1 MPDAKTI
8 SAPVIVIGG
17 GISGLACAI
26 RLKQRGIPVLLLE
39 KSERFGGVAQS
50 IRENGFLFERGPQSF
65 TITPQLNELINSA
78 GLSGELLKAAPR
90 LPRYIYVGGKLVA
103 APMSPFSLLTTSL
116 LDARTKWK
124 LLTEPLRRT
133 QPPIEDE
140 SIAAFV
146 RRKFGASLLDNFAA
160 PFVSGI
166 YAGDPGKLSMRNAF
180 PQVHEWEKNHGSVLR
195 GAIAKMRQRP
205 KDPSAK
211 KVRGLCSLKR
221 GVGSLFDAL
230 GAQLGDS
237 ARLGVGVD
245 AVIRN
250 TSGTDARFEVRCTVG
265 GNFGGESSGGAR
277 RTESLAASAV
287 VCATDTPA
295 AGAML
300 RPLSQQFAKSFQRI
314 GYAPV
319 AVVSGGYRREAVG
332 RALDG
337 FGFLAPR
344 AEGLRVLGCVW
355 NSTLFPERASEGHV
369 LLTSFAGGA
378 MNPEMCSWSEERIA
392 SAVHEDL
399 ARVLNIKE
407 NPVVRHVHIYE
418 RAIPQYNLGH
428 GEILAELNEACDATP
443 GLFLA
448 GNYLEGPAMG
458 ACVERAFRVADE
470 VEKYL
475 STDD

>member
-17 GISGLACAI
+17 GISGLACAF
-26 RLKQRGIPVLLLE
+26 RLKQHGIPVLLLE
-39 KSERFGGVAQS
+39 KSQRFGGVVNS
-50 IRENGFLFERGPQSF
+50 IHENGFLFERGPQSF
-65 TITPQLNELINSA
+65 TLTTPLNELIDAA
-78 GLSGELLKAAPR
+78 GLSSELLRAPSR

-116 LDARTKWK
+116 LSASTKWK
-124 LLTEPLRRT
+124 LVTEPLRRT
-133 QPPIEDE
+133 RPPVEDE
-140 SIAAFV
+140 SIASFV

-160 PFVSGI
+160 PFVSGV
-166 YAGDPGKLSMRNAF
+166 YAGNPEKLSLRSAF
-180 PQVHEWEKNHGSVLR
+180 PQAHEWEKNHGSLLR
-195 GAIAKMRQRP
+195 GAISKMRLRP
-205 KDPSAK
+205 KNPNAK
-211 KVRGLCSLKR
+211 KVRGMCSLQH
-221 GVGSLFDAL
+221 GVGSLFDAI

-250 TSGTDARFEVRCTVG
+250 NSTHKESFEVRCT
-265 GNFGGESSGGAR
+265 SGSNGAA

-287 VCATDTPA
+287 ICAAETAT
-295 AGAML
+295 AGPML
-300 RPLSQQFAKSFQRI
+300 APSSQQFTRSMARI
-314 GYAPV
+314 SYAPV
-319 AVVSGGYRREAVG
+319 AVVSAGYRREAVG

-337 FGFLAPR
+337 FGFLVPR

-355 NSTLFPERASEGHV
+355 NSTLFPGRAPEGHV

-378 MNPEMCSWSEERIA
+378 LNPEMCTWSEERIA

-399 ARVLNIKE
+399 ARVLNINE
-407 NPVVRHVHIYE
+407 QPVARHVHIYQ

-428 GEILAELNEACDATP
+428 RGILAELKWTCAATP

-475 STDD
+475 NGGD

>member
-17 GISGLACAI
+17 GISGLASAF

-39 KSERFGGVAQS
+39 KSERFGGVVQS
-50 IRENGFLFERGPQSF
+50 IHENGFLFERGPQSF
-65 TITPQLNELINSA
+65 TLTLPLNELIDAA
-78 GLSGELLKAAPR
+78 GLSGELLRAPSR
-90 LPRYIYVGGKLVA
+90 LPRYIYFGGKLVT

-116 LDARTKWK
+116 LSASTKWK

-133 QPPIEDE
+133 HPPTEDE

-160 PFVSGI
+160 PFVSGV
-166 YAGDPGKLSMRNAF
+166 YAGDPEKLSMRSAF
-180 PQVHEWEKNHGSVLR
+180 PQVHDWEKNHGSLLR
-195 GAIAKMRQRP
+195 GAISKMRARP
-205 KDPSAK
+205 KNPGAK
-211 KVRGLCSLKR
+211 KVRGICSLQR

-250 TSGTDARFEVRCTVG
+250 NSTHTEHFEVRCTVH
-265 GNFGGESSGGAR
+265 GEGGATR
-277 RTESLAASAV
+277 SESLAASAV
-287 VCATDTPA
+287 ICASETAA
-295 AGAML
+295 AGAIL
-300 RPLSQQFAKSFQRI
+300 APSSQQFTKSLARI
-314 GYAPV
+314 PYAPV
-319 AVVSGGYRREAVG
+319 AVVSAGYRRESVG

-337 FGFLAPR
+337 FGFLVPR

-355 NSTLFPERASEGHV
+355 NSTLFPGRAPEGHV

-378 MNPEMCSWSEERIA
+378 LNPEMCTWSEERIA

-399 ARVLNIKE
+399 ARVLNIKAQ
-407 NPVVRHVHIYE
+407 PVTRHVHIYQ

-428 GEILAELNEACDATP
+428 RLILAELQTACEGTP
-443 GLFLA
+443 GLYLA

-475 STDD
+475 DGGD